1 MPEMLVNGA
10 LMANLLGLQNNY
22 PKTLSQRLDDL
33 RSIPGLNVHWY
44 EKEEEKKGRK
54 LGHVTY
60 LLNNKDFI
68 ARKKEA
74 LDVLKTI
81 RSIWPT
87 S

>member
-1 MPEMLVNGA
+1 
-10 LMANLLGLQNNY
+10 MANLLGLQSNY
-22 PKTLSQRLDDL
+22 PITLSQRLEAL

-60 LLNNKDFI
+60 LLKNKD
-68 ARKKEA
+68 ALSRKKEA

>member
-1 MPEMLVNGA
+1 MPEMLVDGA
-10 LMANLLGLQNNY
+10 LMANLLGLQSNY
-22 PKTLSQRLDDL
+22 PISLTQRVDDL
-33 RSIPGLNVHWY
+33 RAIPGLNVHWY

-60 LLNNKDFI
+60 LLNKKDAFS
-68 ARKKEA
+68 RKKEA

>member
-1 MPEMLVNGA
+1 MLVNGA
-10 LMANLLGLQNNY
+10 LMANLLGLQSNY
-22 PKTLSQRLDDL
+22 PISLTQRLDEL
-33 RSIPGLNVHWY
+33 RGIPGVNIHWY

-60 LLNNKDFI
+60 LLNSKD
-68 ARKKEA
+68 ALPRKKEA